1 MNYKDAFEILEI
13 DLSTT
18 NYKDITIHYL
28 KKKYRQLALQ
38 NHPDKNGNTEKSN
51 EKFKQINEAYHFLKR
66 EIGNDDVLYDNMDM
80 DDDADINDT
89 NTTQCTQQNMQ
100 YMELLKLFI
109 KSMFDGK
116 LYEIFQKII
125 KEIIIGTTSV
135 SLKLLFEDLN
145 KEKAIQLYTFLS
157 KYKFVFHIDEVT
169 MNWVREIVLQ
179 KYENDVIYILNP
191 SIHDLLNN
199 NVYKLYIEDRLY
211 LVPLWHNEMYFDGSG
226 NEIVVICDPEL
237 PDNLNIDDEYNLYIN
252 NEIVVQCNE
261 LPDLI
266 INNKC
271 IQVNIMDHV
280 FEIPVRELYMR
291 ENQYYRIKQQG
302 LTKINENDIYDVSDK
317 GDIIVKI
324 VLV

>member
-18 NYKDITIHYL
+18 NYKDITIQYL

-38 NHPDKNGNTEKSN
+38 NHPDKNGNTEISN
-51 EKFKQINEAYHFLKR
+51 NKFKEINEAYHYLKR
-66 EIGNDDVLYDNMDM
+66 EIGNDNGFDEDVNETAYTH
-80 DDDADINDT
+80 DAN
-89 NTTQCTQQNMQ
+89 NTQQHIQ

-109 KSMFDGK
+109 KSMLDGK

-135 SLKLLFEDLN
+135 SLKILFEDLN
-145 KEKAIQLYTFLS
+145 KEKAMQLYTFLS
-157 KYKFVFHIDEVT
+157 KYKFVFHIDELT
-169 MNWVREIVLQ
+169 MKWVREIVLQ
-179 KYENDVIYILNP
+179 KYENDVIYMLNP

-199 NVYKLYIEDRLY
+199 NVYKLHIDNRLY
-211 LVPLWHNEMYFDGSG
+211 LVPLWHNEMYFDASGS
-226 NEIVVICDPEL
+226 EIVVICEPEL
-237 PDNLNIDDEYNLYIN
+237 PENINIDDEYNLYIN
-252 NEIVVQCNE
+252 NEIIVKWCE
-261 LPDLI
+261 LHDLI

-271 IQVNIMDHV
+271 IQINIIDRV

-291 ENQYYRIKQQG
+291 KTQYYRIKQQG

-317 GDIIVKI
+317 ADIFVKI
-324 VLV
+324 VVI